1 MKKLF
6 TYLIIP
12 LLIVSTTAYLNS
24 APYVSGGAGGGS
36 GATINDSAGN
46 GDTTEVWSADKVF
59 DELALKA
66 PLANGTHTG
75 ATTLNA
81 LLFSTAQAITEVSDA
96 VSGVT
101 ASKIV
106 VTSQAGVTDTLS
118 GITCTGTCPSI
129 LQVFP
134 AAGHTI
140 TVTDTASTTI
150 SIPMGSNITL
160 VSTGQP
166 YALFLYDYLASKYVA
181 ITRPDIED
189 ISGMDL
195 SATTAGTVIPW
206 SVGTA
211 SAPTGDGQAY
221 WNSSTKVL
229 TIGDGAAAQRVPM
242 NKAAV
247 ALTSTGGAIPLTV
260 GSRLYTYAATDN
272 EDTTITFSGAGNA
285 GDEIT
290 IIFKTGT
297 SSADEIITFEATLVS
312 STGTLT
318 LADAD
323 DKFYV
328 IRFVS
333 DGSHWYEVS
342 RTAVQT

>member
-6 TYLIIP
+6 TCLIIP
-12 LLIVSTTAYLNS
+12 LLIGVHDGVFELGSHTSREGQAVSWG
-24 APYVSGGAGGGS
+24 P
-36 GATINDSAGN
+36 TINNCRERGYDRGLVCRQGIRRACAKGPACQRNAHRRVRS
-46 GDTTEVWSADKVF
+46 
-59 DELALKA
+59 
-66 PLANGTHTG
+66 
-75 ATTLNA
+75 NA
-81 LLFSTAQAITEVSDA
+81 LLLGTAQAITEVSDA

-118 GITCTGTCPSI
+118 GITCTGTCPFI

-134 AAGHTI
+134 AAGRTI
-140 TVTDTASTTI
+140 TVTDTTSTTI

-160 VSTGQP
+160 VSTEQP

-206 SVGTA
+206 SVGTD

-247 ALTSTGGAIPLTV
+247 ALTSTGGAIPL
-260 GSRLYTYAATDN
+260 
-272 EDTTITFSGAGNA
+272 
-285 GDEIT
+285 
-290 IIFKTGT
+290 
-297 SSADEIITFEATLVS
+297 
-312 STGTLT
+312 
-318 LADAD
+318 
-323 DKFYV
+323 
-328 IRFVS
+328 
-333 DGSHWYEVS
+333 
-342 RTAVQT
+342 